1 MTEAVFLKIL
11 NMALSAG
18 YLVLAV
24 LVLRLVLRRAPR
36 WVHCVLWG
44 LVGVRLVCPFTLESV
59 VSLIPSRE
67 VVSPTIMTSPA
78 PQIQSGVPLVDGS
91 LNPVIGQTMAPDPIA
106 SVNPMQVVVAIA
118 AYVWVAGALV
128 MLAVALVS
136 YWRLRRRVAE
146 ATPLR
151 DNIFQCAN
159 LPTTFILGMFKPRIY
174 VSYAIS
180 EEDLPLVLA
189 HEQSHLCR
197 RDHWIKP
204 LAYLLLSVY
213 WFHPLVWV
221 GYALLCRD
229 IELACDEKVMRTL
242 GSDTRRAYA
251 TALLHNGTHSRRI
264 AACPLAFG
272 EVGVKE
278 RVKSVMHYKKP
289 TFWIVLTA
297 VVACTVV
304 AVCFLTSPKT
314 APTVIDCATLDED
327 ITIRVTELELEGD
340 DPHVTVRWK
349 NKSKEDV
356 WLSGVTSLEYEGASQ
371 TADTAYPALSFREHP
386 LEAGASSTETY
397 DLRNYTFVKA
407 GTYRLEL
414 RYSYPML
421 DAFETAWITFT
432 VPKEAV
438 EPPPPAPR
446 EMSLVPHGEG
456 DTFTQVTDSAFLAKN
471 GYHVYYYGVDSV
483 DVWLKN
489 ELVDLK
495 TALLDGRVTVNNLT
509 AQPKGDGEFVYE
521 RSVLRDGGTVVHSFG
536 NYAVIQ
542 QHSLDGERHVFIG
555 SNMTV
560 EMLENFSPA
569 GVRVDTLSLSVQQSG
584 EKTLRCLTDYGYRT
598 AHGFDVYTY
607 GLESVQVQTEEG
619 LRDWQPLLLDG
630 TVTAEELMGDA
641 SRRDVLG
648 EVRFEPLKND
658 SGRLF
663 DCGEYVLIQLYG
675 ESGRGNVFVGSPDI
689 TEEDIDNVIS
699 PSMSADVTGDG
710 VAETVRLQTIGGEV
724 YNLEFANADGEVVW
738 REEFSTP
745 HVGWNSLY
753 LCATDE
759 GNYLLRYNPYANT
772 GLGFYRYCLFRPE
785 NGQEA
790 VKAKRELEFD
800 LNGRRAFDVPE
811 MVAFA
816 DEVNALL
823 KNSVLLFS
831 TDWNVVGEPRFGPL
845 PGEQFLET
853 YDFLDDFDEDI
864 YAKGDDLATRLQ
876 KFSDYM
882 MASPPL

>member
-24 LVLRLVLRRAPR
+24 LVLRLALRRAPR

-59 VSLIPSRE
+59 LSLIPSRE
-67 VVSPTIMTSPA
+67 VVSPTITTSPS
-78 PQIQSGVPLVDGS
+78 PQIQSGMPLVDGS

-118 AYVWVAGALV
+118 AYVWVAGAVV
-128 MLAVALVS
+128 MLTVALVS

-151 DNIFQCAN
+151 DNIFQCEN
-159 LPTTFILGMFKPRIY
+159 LPTTFILGIFKPRIY
-174 VSYAIS
+174 ISYTIS

-189 HEQSHLCR
+189 HEQAHLRR

-204 LAYLLLSVY
+204 LAYLLLLVY

-221 GYALLCRD
+221 GYVLLCRD

-272 EVGVKE
+272 EVGIKE

-289 TFWIVLTA
+289 TFWIVLAA

-314 APTVIDCATLDED
+314 APTVIDCGTVDED

-349 NKSKEDV
+349 NESRWTLYPIYDDL
-356 WLSGVTSLEYEGASQ
+356 WTEYEPEEEPSFGATGAVIPDDKLDEGVEPGESRRV
-371 TADTAYPALSFREHP
+371 TYSLSDH
-386 LEAGASSTETY
+386 
-397 DLRNYTFVKA
+397 TFDRA
-407 GTYRLEL
+407 GTWRLYISFA
-414 RYSYPML
+414 RGWDTMP
-421 DAFETAWITFT
+421 AWVTFT
-432 VPKEAV
+432 VPEK
-438 EPPPPAPR
+438 
-446 EMSLVPHGEG
+446 
-456 DTFTQVTDSAFLAKN
+456 LA
-471 GYHVYYYGVDSV
+471 
-483 DVWLKN
+483 
-489 ELVDLK
+489 
-495 TALLDGRVTVNNLT
+495 
-509 AQPKGDGEFVYE
+509 E
-521 RSVLRDGGTVVHSFG
+521 R
-536 NYAVIQ
+536 
-542 QHSLDGERHVFIG
+542 
-555 SNMTV
+555 
-560 EMLENFSPA
+560 LENFSPA
-569 GVRVDTLSLSVQQSG
+569 Q
-584 EKTLRCLTDYGYRT
+584 
-598 AHGFDVYTY
+598 
-607 GLESVQVQTEEG
+607 
-619 LRDWQPLLLDG
+619 
-630 TVTAEELMGDA
+630 
-641 SRRDVLG
+641 
-648 EVRFEPLKND
+648 
-658 SGRLF
+658 
-663 DCGEYVLIQLYG
+663 
-675 ESGRGNVFVGSPDI
+675 
-689 TEEDIDNVIS
+689 
-699 PSMSADVTGDG
+699 SMSADVTGDG
-710 VAETVRLQTIGGEV
+710 MEETIQLREIGRQH
-724 YNLEFANADGEVVW
+724 YNLEILSQEGTLLW
-738 REEFSTP
+738 KEEFSES

-759 GNYLLRYNPYANT
+759 GNYLLRYNPYTAT
-772 GLGFYRYCLFRPE
+772 GLGFYNYCLFRPD
-785 NGQEA
+785 NGQEV
-790 VKAKRELEFD
+790 VKAKRELHFD
-800 LNGRRAFDVPE
+800 LNGRQAFDVPE
-811 MVAFA
+811 MVEFA
-816 DEVNALL
+816 DEINALL

-831 TDWNVVGEPRFGPL
+831 TDWNVVGDPRFGPL

-876 KFSDYM
+876 KLSDHM